1 MTTNDPSVVH
11 VGPCAVA
18 PTNCY
23 VWDEST
29 VRTISGYDQVEDLAK
44 FNFRKTHQLNHPYIL
59 DRNHQGV
66 RMSTPFYL
74 FQA

>member
-23 VWDEST
+23 VWGESR
-29 VRTISGYDQVEDLAK
+29 VRTISGYDQIEDFAK
-44 FNFRKTHQLNHPYIL
+44 FNFRTK
-59 DRNHQGV
+59 
-66 RMSTPFYL
+66 L
-74 FQA
+74 FMDIIANPQKLTN

>member
-23 VWDEST
+23 VWDESR
-29 VRTISGYDQVEDLAK
+29 VRTISGYDQIEDWVKYNLGTK
-44 FNFRKTHQLNHPYIL
+44 LFL
-59 DRNHQGV
+59 DIIANPQKL
-66 RMSTPFYL
+66 TN
-74 FQA
+74 